1 MCICPYIYQSVACVC
16 INAMHRG
23 ALYAY
28 ALRTDRAHFRR
39 FRKSRSCFRNA
50 LPARYRIFFY
60 VCVCCGSTRQ
70 FLRRCDESYGSL
82 VKLEVDLFACVNFM
96 IVTIDTISGENV
108 FIFA

>member
-50 LPARYRIFFY
+50 LPARYRIFFMC
-60 VCVCCGSTRQ
+60 VCVAVR
-70 FLRRCDESYGSL
+70 L
-82 VKLEVDLFACVNFM
+82 VSFYAD
-96 IVTIDTISGENV
+96 VTKV
-108 FIFA
+108 MVV